1 MAVVPQRR
9 AADVVGSDTRDVI
22 RTSMFGPPGLQGAQ
36 GLWITAHGLRLQP
49 VRPDLA
55 GELLPEEVPLPP
67 MLLAK
72 LGEVGLAGARGQRI
86 ERLSGEPVAPQEL
99 DRGVLETAR
108 SPEPFKLHRLALP
121 ENGRLGRPCLGA
133 EFHLVLVAGI
143 QDGRVGLGRKRLLL
157 VPAARG
163 HRWTFG
169 RMDGGLV
176 GPQALFQSRL

>member
-9 AADVVGSDTRDVI
+9 AADVVDHDTRDVI
-22 RTSMFGPPGLQGAQ
+22 RTSMFGPPGLQDTL

-49 VRPDLA
+49 VRPDLS
-55 GELLPEEVPLPP
+55 GELLPEEVPLSP

-72 LGEVGLAGARGQRI
+72 LGEVGLAGAGGQRI
-86 ERLSGEPVAPQEL
+86 ERLSNEPVAPQEL

-121 ENGRLGRPCLGA
+121 ENGRLGRPCLGNQ
-133 EFHLVLVAGI
+133 FLLLLVAGI
-143 QDGRVGLGRKRLLL
+143 QDSRVDLGRNRLLL

-163 HRWTFG
+163 HRWAFG
-169 RMDGGLV
+169 RMDGGLG
-176 GPQALFQSRL
+176 GPQALFQSGL